1 MDTFRMNGIAL
12 DLNIKPNGIYFKVLF
27 KMCVRLGLHLYLIL
41 MELKTWDK
49 LVKVMVKKEEEKK
62 LVYLPTERIKCLIP

>member
-1 MDTFRMNGIAL
+1 MDNFCMNAIAL

-41 MELKTWDK
+41 MELKPWDQF
-49 LVKVMVKKEEEKK
+49 VKVMVKKRKE
-62 LVYLPTERIKCLIP
+62 IKS